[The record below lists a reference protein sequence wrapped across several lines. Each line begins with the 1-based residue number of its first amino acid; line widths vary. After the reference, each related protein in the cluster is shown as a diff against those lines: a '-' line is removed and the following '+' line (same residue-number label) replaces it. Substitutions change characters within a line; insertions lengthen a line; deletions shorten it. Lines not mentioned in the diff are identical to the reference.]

1 MVLEFGLR
9 NIRVHSCVF
18 VVNLRSPIRDIRV
31 IRGSPLRICANLRT
45 SLKVFENFAP
55 QFPEKEVKGCSVES
69 TLNIVS
75 EIRACHACHRKVS
88 EQASAKAGGRLPLA

>member
-31 IRGSPLRICANLRT
+31 IRGSSLRICATLRINC
-45 SLKVFENFAP
+45 ENFRELWATIP
-55 QFPEKEVKGCSVES
+55 GEES
-69 TLNIVS
+69 
-75 EIRACHACHRKVS
+75 
-88 EQASAKAGGRLPLA
+88 GRLSPWVQLRAWLG